1 MIEEGSP
8 APELEL
14 TDDAGK
20 TVRLSDFRGSPVVL
34 YFYPKDDTPG
44 CTRQACE
51 LRDSYAE
58 FEKRGAVVLG
68 VSPDDEESH
77 TRFRAKF
84 DLPFPLLADT
94 GWVAAKAFDVVGEWS
109 GDGGPPVPSVRRS
122 TFVIAADGTVAR
134 AMYDIPPDGH
144 ANAVLAALPS

>member
-14 TDDAGK
+14 TDDGGR

-51 LRDSYAE
+51 LRDAYAE
-58 FEKRGAVVLG
+58 FGERGAVILG
-68 VSPDDEESH
+68 VSPDDAESH
-77 TRFRAKF
+77 TRFRGKF
-84 DLPFPLLADT
+84 GLPFPLLSDT
-94 GWVAAKAFDVVGEWS
+94 GWEAAKTYGVIGEWS
-109 GDGGPPVPSVRRS
+109 DGGGPPVPSVRRS

-134 AMYDIPPDGH
+134 AMYDVSPDGH
-144 ANAVLAALPS
+144 ADAVLDALP